1 MNKKLGNVIR
11 EIRKKQGVSLRKLA
25 ESVGVSF
32 VNISYIENGR
42 IETSKNVLKK
52 ISEALDYDFD
62 KLLALAKK
70 VDDDVT
76 AIINKRPN
84 AVPNFL
90 RSAKNLN
97 NNDWEELKK
106 HVQKINKRK
115 ENK

>member
-1 MNKKLGNVIR
+1 MSKKLGNIIR
-11 EIRKKQGVSLRKLA
+11 GIRKRQGISLRKLA
-25 ESVGVSF
+25 ENVGVSF

-52 ISEALDYDFD
+52 ISEALNYDFD
-62 KLLALAKK
+62 KLLALANK

-76 AIINKRPN
+76 SIINKRPT

-97 NNDWEELKK
+97 NDDWEELKK
-106 HVQKINKRK
+106 HVEKINKRK
-115 ENK
+115 QKK

>member
-1 MNKKLGNVIR
+1 MSKKLGKIIR
-11 EIRKKQGVSLRKLA
+11 NIRKEKGISLRKLA

-52 ISEALDYDFD
+52 ISKALDYDFD

-76 AIINKRPN
+76 AIINKRPEK
-84 AVPNFL
+84 VPNFL
-90 RSAKNLN
+90 RSAKNLTN
-97 NNDWEELKK
+97 DDWEELKK
-106 HVQKINKRK
+106 HVDEINKRK
-115 ENK
+115 K